1 MNKGLLII
9 GSMMTAMVITGCGN
23 KQQSTDNGNAKTDS
37 AQVADNEDKDKA
49 EDEIKLTTKKI
60 SKSVKNATGEYK
72 LTIDFPESGNDNEI
86 LANAIRE
93 YISESLGSTYGGGEE
108 ETKQGTYSGDLA
120 DGEKMANYY
129 FDIKVKEFTRMS
141 SSMKNEGMPDVPQL
155 SSDTEI
161 KRGYETSKVVTFY
174 FTSYEFAGGAHG
186 GSIGSGMTFRK
197 TDGRRIGWEM
207 FTTVKM
213 QSILR
218 NGLKEYFDV
227 KTDEELQNC
236 LSLDGIYY
244 IPMPVRPP
252 LFTEKGITVTYQ
264 QYEIAPYAAGL
275 PSFTIPYKD
284 ARKMLNNTGKLLLQ

>member
-1 MNKGLLII
+1 MKKNKSLLTI
-9 GSMMTAMVITGCGN
+9 GIMLTAMVITGCGN
-23 KQQSTDNGNAKTDS
+23 KQQNTDESTVKNDS
-37 AQVADNEDKDKA
+37 AQVVEEEDKDD
-49 EDEIKLTTKKI
+49 DEIKLTTKKI
-60 SKSVKNATGEYK
+60 TKSIKNASGEYK
-72 LTIDFPESGNDNEI
+72 LVIDFPESDNEI

-93 YISESLGSTYGGGEE
+93 YISESLGATYGGGEE

-129 FDIKVKEFTRMS
+129 FDIKVKEFTKMYS
-141 SSMKNEGMPDVPQL
+141 EMKDEGMPDVPKM
-155 SSDTEI
+155 SSEI
-161 KRGYETSKVVTFY
+161 QITRGYETSKVVTFFY
-174 FTSYEFAGGAHG
+174 NNTEYAGGAHG
-186 GSIGSGMTFRK
+186 GTVLSGMTFRK
-197 TDGRRIGWEM
+197 TDGRRIGWEL
-207 FTTVKM
+207 FNTVKM

-275 PSFTIPYKD
+275 PSFTIPYRD